1 MDLKI
6 EDLKGNAR
14 NPRRISGEALA
25 GLKVSLAR
33 YGDIAGITYNLRDG
47 TLVTGHQR
55 MAALRAIYGDGL
67 KIEGERLV
75 APTGES
81 WAVRVVDWDEATA
94 NAAMVSA
101 NNEHIQGEY
110 TDELQGLLREIEDAD
125 PEMFASLEMDK
136 LLEDLREVDER
147 DADDGPEDEEILTV
161 TEPGDLWELGEHR
174 LLCGNS
180 RVVDDVRR
188 LMRGERAALYATD
201 PPYLVDYDGENHFN
215 GSKNWSGTYGVTWD
229 ASDQGPELYEDVF
242 RAAIGEAVKENAAW
256 YCWHASR
263 RQALLEDVWTK
274 LGLLVHQQIIW
285 TKDRPVLGRGRYLW
299 GHEPCFFGWRRGNE
313 PPVVTKERHS
323 TVWYVEGVRTSLTKL
338 HPTSKPAE
346 LFALPMR
353 QHTLPGELCYESFG
367 GSGSQLIAAEMTGR
381 RCNTMEISTRYCD
394 VIVARWCK
402 YAGRRRVV
410 RNGVEVD
417 FSRLEAKHVVEKE
430 NPEKGEA
437 RGKKKKH
444 VQGTNDENQT
454 ITEK

>member
-1 MDLKI
+1 MEIKDLKA
-6 EDLKGNAR
+6 NAR
-14 NPRRISGEALA
+14 NPRKISGEALA
-25 GLKVSLAR
+25 GLKVSLAKF
-33 YGDIAGITYNLRDG
+33 GDIAGITFNAR
-47 TLVTGHQR
+47 TQSLVTGHQR
-55 MAALRAIYGDGL
+55 IDALKAIFGNDL
-67 KIEGERLV
+67 KIEGDRIV

-81 WAVRVVDWDEATA
+81 WGMRVVDWDEGTA
-94 NAAMVSA
+94 AAAMVAA
-101 NNEHIQGEY
+101 NNAHIAGEW
-110 TDELQGLLREIEDAD
+110 TEGLQGLLAEIEELDAD
-125 PEMFASLEMDK
+125 MFASLELDK
-136 LLEDLREVDER
+136 LVEELESETHVGDPDE
-147 DADDGPEDEEILTV
+147 GPEEIVTI

-229 ASDQGPELYEDVF
+229 DSDQGPELYEDVF